1 MGILQAI
8 FGKKESVSAVEAVGV
23 VMDDLFTSKE
33 EKLQAQA
40 VFEKLR
46 QQPDKLQIELNKVEA
61 GHRSVFVAGWR
72 PFIGWVC
79 GFGFAYH
86 YILQPFFV
94 FALLAAGVELPP
106 LPVFD
111 MDALQTVMMGMLGLG
126 TLRTFEKLQG
136 KAK

>member
-1 MGILQAI
+1 MSILATI
-8 FGKKESVSAVEAVGV
+8 FGKKETTSAVNAVGNAL
-23 VMDDLFTSKE
+23 DELFTSKD

-40 VFEKLR
+40 VLEKLR
-46 QQPDKLQIELNKVEA
+46 QQPDVLQVELNKVEA

-86 YILQPFFV
+86 YILQPFLAFT
-94 FALLAAGVELPP
+94 LLALGVDLPA
-106 LPVFD
+106 LPEFD
-111 MDALQTVMMGMLGLG
+111 MNALQTVMMGMLGLG
-126 TLRTFEKLQG
+126 TLRTWEKLQG

>member
-8 FGKKESVSAVEAVGV
+8 FGQKETTSAVNAVGNV
-23 VMDDLFTSKE
+23 LDDLFTSTE
-33 EKLQAQA
+33 EKAQAQA
-40 VFEKLR
+40 VLEKLR

-61 GHRSVFVAGWR
+61 GHRSAFVAGWR

-86 YILQPFFV
+86 YILQPFLV
-94 FALLAAGVELPP
+94 FAILALGYELPE

-111 MDALQTVMMGMLGLG
+111 MSALQTVMMGMLGLG